1 MTNVEV
7 CFRVFVALNLE
18 PVDREGRLVCPVHQD
33 AANAMAPSSAVR
45 VSTKRERK
53 QKERKKSRFPHP
65 PVSSSRCSA
74 GRRGV
79 FLVCHTYVL
88 RFPTHR
94 PWPIKNW
101 PVCELNLI
109 QSSPRVPCLLC
120 PNLVV
125 LKSND
130 GFHRLGLL
138 ALRTKKLVEY
148 TPISYHPTLMFLECG
163 LAGGRRTER
172 NIRCKHAHAPIVL
185 DERGLIYD
193 VSTPRRTTGVL
204 YAILVRGLL
213 PGRGNTQ
220 RTTNTHFH
228 HGARAELGEYSA
240 VQYSTRVRTGPR
252 KL

>member
-1 MTNVEV
+1 M
-7 CFRVFVALNLE
+7 RW
-18 PVDREGRLVCPVHQD
+18 RHHQQC
-33 AANAMAPSSAVR
+33 ASAR
-45 VSTKRERK
+45 SE
-53 QKERKKSRFPHP
+53 KENRKKGKKVGFRTHQYPGADARHE
-65 PVSSSRCSA
+65 
-74 GRRGV
+74 GGGV
-79 FLVCHTYVL
+79 FLLCHTYVL

-163 LAGGRRTER
+163 LAGGRRGGRRTER

-185 DERGLIYD
+185 YERGLIYD

-204 YAILVRGLL
+204 YSILVRGLL

-228 HGARAELGEYSA
+228 HGARAELG
-240 VQYSTRVRTGPR
+240 
-252 KL
+252 